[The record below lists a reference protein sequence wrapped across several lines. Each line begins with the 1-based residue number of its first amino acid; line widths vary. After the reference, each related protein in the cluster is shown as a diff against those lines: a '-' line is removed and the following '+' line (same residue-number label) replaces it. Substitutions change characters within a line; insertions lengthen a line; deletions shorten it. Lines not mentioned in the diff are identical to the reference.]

1 MDRIVLE
8 KFLEI
13 LQDTKHVL
21 QHSPIPFL
29 QKEGERPIDH
39 FYFKWSSIQASPEKK
54 STHILPSV
62 LGPLS
67 KEKNASCNLCPKKLS
82 PIKNFFQKGNV
93 PILVLHYTGE
103 IKKGGNNF
111 FKKPNQIFR
120 TLEAEDLFDRLVKKV
135 FGCGI
140 RDLYFQ
146 EFPACVFNY
155 DNSLESDWKSRL
167 DHCTTHVEDT
177 IQKNGIKGVIIT
189 GSAAVLYYGN
199 EKARELTGKIQTV
212 SFGNVSIPLVVL
224 RSPEGI
230 LGVEQKRKKLEI
242 NKTSKEFISIQKEET
257 EMKINIVKYMQE
269 FKNRIQ
275 I

>member
-1 MDRIVLE
+1 VLE

-13 LQDTKHVL
+13 LQDTKYII
-21 QHSPIPFL
+21 QHSQIPFL
-29 QKEGERPIDH
+29 QKEGERPVDH
-39 FYFKWSSIQASPEKK
+39 FYFKWSQVQSNPEKK
-54 STHILPSV
+54 STHVLPAN
-62 LGPLS
+62 LLPLS
-67 KEKNASCNLCPKKLS
+67 KEKNASCQLCPKRLS
-82 PIKNFFQKGNV
+82 PIKSFFQKGNLPV
-93 PILVLHYTGE
+93 LVLHYTGE
-103 IKKGGNNF
+103 IKPGGNNF

-120 TLEAEDLFDRLVKKV
+120 TIEAEDLFDRLVKKV
-135 FGCGI
+135 FNCTI

-167 DHCTTHVEDT
+167 EHCTTHVEDT

-199 EKARELTGKIQTV
+199 EKAREFTGKIQTV
-212 SFGNVSIPLVVL
+212 AFGKASVPLVVL

-230 LGVEQKRKKLEI
+230 LSIEQKRKKLEV
-242 NKTSKEFISIQKEET
+242 NKSSKEFISVQKEEA
-257 EMKINIVKYMQE
+257 EIKINIIKYMQE